1 MQRSFEEYLE
11 TPPWEAFIQM
21 VNDYYPLELNPTLT
35 DLCSIEAIA
44 GEKTRVTLSISRYRH
59 RDQLLPPFTV
69 RAINYYRLD
78 LSTFFTERLTLPLA
92 LPKAPLTT
100 RDVVDLISAKLNI
113 AFDRN
118 DFKHKLIDNG
128 SKSVTLEAHPRSL
141 RWIGSITLPL
151 TY

>member
-1 MQRSFEEYLE
+1 MQRNLEEYLE

-35 DLCSIEAIA
+35 DLCSIERIS

-78 LSTFFTERLTLPLA
+78 LSTFFTGRLTLPLK
-92 LPKAPLTT
+92 LDKAPVTT
-100 RDVVDLISAKLNI
+100 RDIVDVIGAQLKIV
-113 AFDRN
+113 FDRN
-118 DFKHKLIDNG
+118 DFKHKLIEPG

-141 RWIGSITLPL
+141 RWVGAIDLPL